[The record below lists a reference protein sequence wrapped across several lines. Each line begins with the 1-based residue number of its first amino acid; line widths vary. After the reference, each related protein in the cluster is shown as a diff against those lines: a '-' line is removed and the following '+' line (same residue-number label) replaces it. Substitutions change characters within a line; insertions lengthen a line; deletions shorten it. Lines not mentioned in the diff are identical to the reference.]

1 MVHGALAN
9 TGTLSATDGTLEI
22 TGAVTGK
29 GNAII
34 HDGGILQFDGASSA
48 AVIFENGFDGTL
60 SLSTATTSASKFTG
74 SITGFDV
81 DDHLLLGAL
90 GYDVGD
96 TWNYVSN
103 AAHTGGVL
111 TVTDVSHN
119 SLALTFLNIGDH
131 VTTDFHLTN
140 VSNHVEIHLELA

>member
-1 MVHGALAN
+1 
-9 TGTLSATDGTLEI
+9 LEI

-34 HDGGILQFDGASSA
+34 LDHGVLQFDGASSA
-48 AVIFENGFDGTL
+48 NVTFEGGFDGTL
-60 SLSTATTSASKFTG
+60 SLLTATNSASKFTG

-81 DDHLLLGAL
+81 GDHLLLGAL

-96 TWNYVSN
+96 TLNYVAN

-111 TVTDVSHN
+111 TVTDVNHN

-131 VTTDFHLTN
+131 VTTDFHLMN
-140 VSNHVEIHLELA
+140 ASNHVEIHLELA